1 LRLVLIFL
9 DTTISRILDDV
20 LSLQKIE
27 DGAFELHFGRF
38 PMQAI
43 VEDVARSFKHAAS
56 AKGVHLQV
64 LCDTLDPSFVATRMM
79 QGRLDQAGEGT
90 ARPLAAPIHGAQSHF
105 SPQEQ
110 FWLEGD
116 LYRLHQVVANFISN
130 GMRFTSSDMICCM
143 RIDALVT
150 DDLMACVLNDSA
162 IKFTSNGH
170 VRIEARLTYP
180 PQVQAHSPV
189 ADVAHSGLNS
199 SLSYALEPND
209 ALITIASGAQQD
221 IEARPLHAASMTSVA
236 VKDAAKLLGRQVFV
250 RVTVKDSGI
259 GLSRDDAASLFE
271 AYRQVSVGK
280 LQKGE

>member
-143 RIDALVT
+143 RIDGLVT
-150 DDLMACVLNDSA
+150 YDLMACVLHDPA

-180 PQVQAHSPV
+180 PQPQAHSPV
-189 ADVAHSGLNS
+189 ADVAQPGLNS
-199 SLSYALEPND
+199 SVSYALDPND
-209 ALITIASGAQQD
+209 ALITITSGAQENED
-221 IEARPLHAASMTSVA
+221 RPLHASINSVA
-236 VKDAAKLLGRQVFV
+236 FADTTKFLGRQVFV
-250 RVTVKDSGI
+250 RVSVKDSGI